1 MFTYITLRNNYKHVL
16 TYTCMI
22 KSKKLKIELPVTNIT
37 RKTIKPIKRQN
48 YCQQNINRLT

>member
-1 MFTYITLRNNYKHVL
+1 
-16 TYTCMI
+16 MI

-37 RKTIKPIKRQN
+37 RTTIKPIKRQN